1 MVIPELDDPNL
12 AYESGVHLGDG
23 SLDRYR
29 YLISG
34 DKTKETR
41 YYGDVL
47 APLVQELYDIKPTIS
62 FENNSVACCKNRKRG
77 GACLRSQPVS
87 ACQRTDKGGE

>member
-23 SLDRYR
+23 SLDKYR
-29 YLISG
+29 YLMSG

-41 YYGDVL
+41 YYSDVL
-47 APLVQELYDIKPTIS
+47 APLVQELFDIKPTTEHFPDS
-62 FENNSVACCKNRKRG
+62 SVPARPDNG
-77 GACLRSQPVS
+77 
-87 ACQRTDKGGE
+87 